1 MSDNAKIC
9 LICGRTAYVRHYGVL
24 SCEACKMFFRRIVL
38 GNKNY
43 KCTLPNKEFCEKNIL
58 KCKGCRF
65 EKCKRLGMY
74 LDIADIG
81 RTEESRTKQMEGENK
96 DLLELLEN
104 LKKLDTLKTAI
115 NPDEFSSQFP
125 TMLYFL
131 NCNIIQILGAE
142 DKTQILKYNR
152 RKLGYFIGVMVLL
165 NKTEPDL
172 MMYSNDGWNKDLELV
187 GHMASMKI
195 SHEEYLLLILL
206 FPRSHNPRFKYYLFI
221 NGATVICCFAIANK
235 PTVGM
240 E

>member
-1 MSDNAKIC
+1 
-9 LICGRTAYVRHYGVL
+9 
-24 SCEACKMFFRRIVL
+24 MFFRRIVL

-43 KCTLPNKEFCEKNIL
+43 KCTLPKKEFCEKNIL

-81 RTEESRTKQMEGENK
+81 GTEESRTKQMEGENK

-131 NCNIIQILGAE
+131 NCNIIQILGPE

-152 RKLGYFIGVMVLL
+152 QKLGYFIGVMVLL
-165 NKTEPDL
+165 NKSEPDL

-195 SHEEYLLLILL
+195 SHEEYLLLILV
-206 FPRSHNPRFKYYLFI
+206 FFCNPAIPEISQSAIQVLSFYQRGYCNMLLRHCQQTHGRNGISRFSELLLVYERVTRHSRNWF
-221 NGATVICCFAIANK
+221 
-235 PTVGM
+235 
-240 E
+240 